1 MKQAEKVY
9 ERKNKKTGA
18 ASSENSLNNAG
29 NQSNE
34 RSIIPDSSQNQNSME
49 EIHQNQA
56 SFIVKE
62 DQLESLIMSY
72 FERFDQK
79 IENIDSKL
87 SQTRNVVCGIA
98 RDMLMLRNHRQVA
111 FEHLSEEIEVQNDEM
126 DEEDVVSTSSRGRGG
141 RRRGRGT
148 TKAKQSQRNL
158 SRNRSE
164 KRD

>member
-49 EIHQNQA
+49 EIHQNLA

-111 FEHLSEEIEVQNDEM
+111 FENLSEEIEVQNDEM
-126 DEEDVVSTSSRGRGG
+126 DEEDVVSTSSRGRG
-141 RRRGRGT
+141 
-148 TKAKQSQRNL
+148 
-158 SRNRSE
+158 E
-164 KRD
+164 